1 MLDKRADEATIAM
14 VRHEMGLDI
23 PLPEQYLNFVK
34 GAVRLDF
41 GKMCIRDRNS
51 SGYRPKMRKG
61 TIVSSKKDNT
71 FIHGIGLK
79 NVEKSVLKYNGIFE
93 VGCEN
98 NIFEVKIVIF
108 L

>member
-1 MLDKRADEATIAM
+1 
-14 VRHEMGLDI
+14 
-23 PLPEQYLNFVK
+23 
-34 GAVRLDF
+34 
-41 GKMCIRDRNS
+41 
-51 SGYRPKMRKG
+51 MRKG